1 MELKIEYIPVGKL
14 KPYEKNTR
22 KHKDLDVDNIAR
34 SIEKFGF
41 NDAIG
46 IWGENNIIV
55 EGHGRL
61 LAAKKLGMKEVPC
74 VRLDHLT
81 DEQRREYAIA
91 HNATALLSD
100 WDFDI
105 LPDELADL
113 DLSGFDF
120 DFGIEDEEE
129 EAEVVEDESNST
141 EEDEIPEVEEDAE
154 PTTKMGDVWQLGNH
168 RLVCGD
174 STDAETVKKLMNG
187 KTADCVFTDPPY
199 GMKKESDGVLND
211 NLNYDDLLEFNKKWI
226 PLTFEHLKDM
236 GGWYCWGIDEPLMDI
251 YSHILKPL
259 ARRNEIVIRN
269 YLTWAK
275 HSAFGMK
282 SSLMLSYPRETG
294 KCWFVVK
301 GANWNNNNAEF
312 FNYKYQPIVDYL
324 NEQAQIVGLNAKKL
338 RELTG
343 VQMWSH
349 WFTHSQFTVIPE
361 NHYKKLQEE
370 YNKDGAF
377 LLSHAELRELIG
389 AVDDKKQPD
398 KPYFDLNWFDDGD
411 IPLTDVWRNS
421 ITTIKERESTGGH
434 ATPKPLKIC
443 ERGIVT
449 STKVGEIVLDLFGG
463 SGSTLIA
470 CEQLDRT
477 CYMMELD
484 PKYCDVII
492 KRWETLTGEKAVLL
506 NA

>member
-1 MELKIEYIPVGKL
+1 MQDLKIEYLKVKDL

-22 KHKDLDVDNIAR
+22 KHKDLDIDNIAK
-34 SIEKFGF
+34 SIDKYGF
-41 NDAIG
+41 NDPIG
-46 IWGENNIIV
+46 IWKENIII

-61 LAAKKLGMKEVPC
+61 EAAKKLGFNKVPC
-74 VRLDHLT
+74 IRLDHLT
-81 DEQRREYAIA
+81 DEERREYAIA
-91 HNATALLSD
+91 HNATAELSE
-100 WDFDI
+100 WDTDF
-105 LPDELADL
+105 LAEELAEI

-120 DFGIEDEEE
+120 DFGIDADAEEE
-129 EAEVVEDESNST
+129 TEIVEDESIST
-141 EEDEIPEVEEDAE
+141 EEDEIPEVEEDVE
-154 PTTKMGDVWQLGNH
+154 PTTKMGDVWQLGSH

-174 STDAETVKKLMNG
+174 STNAETVEKLMND

-226 PLTFEHLKDM
+226 PLTFKHLKDM

-251 YSHILKPL
+251 YSYILKPL
-259 ARRNEIVIRN
+259 ARKNEIVIRN

-282 SSLMLSYPRETG
+282 SSLMLSYPRETE

-324 NEQAQIVGLNAKKL
+324 NEQAEIVGLNSKKL

-389 AVDDKKQPD
+389 SVDDKKQPD
-398 KPYFDLNWFDDGD
+398 KPYFDLTWFDDGD

-421 ITTIKERESTGGH
+421 ITTIKERENVGGH

-470 CEQLDRT
+470 CEQLDRI
-477 CYMMELD
+477 CYMMELS

-492 KRWETLTGEKAVLL
+492 KRWETLTGKKAVKL
-506 NA
+506 N